1 MSWED
6 IHEMAITAKEQET
19 GETMKPRFE
28 EATYLKKARELALR
42 IDELE
47 LKKKE
52 GKDKEKKLI
61 SCLKKKAVLVCKE
74 CADACGF
81 LPVNVRK

>member
-1 MSWED
+1 
-6 IHEMAITAKEQET
+6 
-19 GETMKPRFE
+19 MKPRFD

-47 LKKKE
+47 LKKEE

-61 SCLKKKAVLVCKE
+61 SCLKKKAVRLVCKNVPML
-74 CADACGF
+74 AGF